1 MEAQGP
7 WLERK
12 REPVGNLVVN
22 VRSQQHRRR
31 KLGTVL
37 VQADHLV
44 QDDQLDLRR
53 WHRPLDH
60 RVVGLRLGHSDV
72 LVDERRQHRVLVA
85 VEDSPVAK

>member
-37 VQADHLV
+37 VQAD
-44 QDDQLDLRR
+44 QLDLRR

-72 LVDERRQHRVLVA
+72 LVDERRQGHRVLVA